1 VSAAGDRRRVGVI
14 GAGLISQAMH
24 LPHLALLRDR
34 FELAV
39 VADPSRA
46 VREWVGDRFGIPR
59 RVETAS
65 EAISEPGLHGVVV
78 ATPNATHATIVLEAL
93 AAGLDVF
100 VEKPL
105 AITLED
111 VDAIIEAQRTSER
124 VAQVGYNNRFDRS
137 YARLVDELPG
147 SVEGLRYVSVLMHDP
162 EFGPYF
168 GPDDLARGSDVP
180 AEVIEETRA
189 AEAAQ
194 VKQVAGVDDEA
205 SVVAFS
211 GGFLGSLIHQVN
223 MVHGMLERMGEP
235 LPAEVTGG
243 DAWAGGQALAGSVRL
258 SNGARWDSAWI
269 QLLDLHE
276 YEESIRLYFADSVRT
291 LAIPSPWLR
300 QAPSIYA
307 RTSAADGGRRTAR
320 FESYEEAYQLELV
333 HFHHCMLGAEECR
346 TPPSQARVDQA
357 VLTEM
362 FRRRERPAG

>member
-39 VADPSRA
+39 VADPSET
-46 VREWVGDRFGIPR
+46 VRERVGDRFGIPR
-59 RVETAS
+59 RVATAS
-65 EAISEPGLHGVVV
+65 EAIAEPGLHAVVV
-78 ATPNATHATIVLEAL
+78 GTPNPTHAAIVLEAL

-111 VDAIIEAQRTSER
+111 VDAIVEAKRSSER
-124 VAQVGYNNRFDRS
+124 VVQVGYNNRFDRS
-137 YARLVDELPG
+137 YTRLVEELPG

-168 GPDDLARGSDVP
+168 GAEDLARGSDVP
-180 AEVIEETRA
+180 AEVIEQTRA
-189 AEAAQ
+189 DEAAQ
-194 VKQVAGVDDEA
+194 VKQAVGADDEA

-243 DAWAGGQALAGSVRL
+243 DAWAGGQALAGSMRL
-258 SNGARWDSAWI
+258 SNGARWDSTWI
-269 QLLDLHE
+269 QLLDMHE

-300 QAPSIYA
+300 QSPSVYSIA
-307 RTSAADGGRRTAR
+307 SAADGGRRTVR

-333 HFHHCMLGAEECR
+333 HFHQCMLGAEECR
-346 TPPSQARVDQA
+346 TPPAQARVDQE

-362 FRRRERPAG
+362 FRRRERPVA